1 MLTHWDSLSVPSGL
15 WVQKAAVGPV
25 SKREVGTTGQSQPG
39 TEQPLKERGLA
50 CCQSVLTEISFFPVL
65 EKLSCCEQR
74 QSPVLQPGDTV

>member
-50 CCQSVLTEISFFPVL
+50 
-65 EKLSCCEQR
+65 
-74 QSPVLQPGDTV
+74 